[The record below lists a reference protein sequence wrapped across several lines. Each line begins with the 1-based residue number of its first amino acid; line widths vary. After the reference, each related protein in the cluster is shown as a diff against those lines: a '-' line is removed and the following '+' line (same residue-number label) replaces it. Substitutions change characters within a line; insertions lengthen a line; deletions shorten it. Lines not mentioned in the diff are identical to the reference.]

1 MRNRKHANTFKIHNR
16 GRNGGTVKSLRIS
29 NNPSLL
35 FPLSTP
41 KENKNKIKLV
51 YPKKTDTIKFPTPD
65 HDDIFQQVDQQNENI
80 NMLNEDKQM
89 KKLQMNEA
97 IKEYTQDNMEP
108 FECNGPN
115 CALMGGKKTRKHN
128 KRNYNKQNY
137 NKRIYN
143 KRKNKRSYRL
153 R

>member
-1 MRNRKHANTFKIHNR
+1 MRNRKHAKTSKIHHR
-16 GRNGGTVKSLRIS
+16 GRHGGTVKSLRIS
-29 NNPSLL
+29 RNPSLL

-41 KENKNKIKLV
+41 KENKNNINLV
-51 YPKKTDTIKFPTPD
+51 YPKKTDTIKFPTPEQ
-65 HDDIFQQVDQQNENI
+65 DDIFQQVDQQNENI

-89 KKLQMNEA
+89 KKLHMDET

-115 CALMGGKKTRKHN
+115 CAIMGGKKSRKNN
-128 KRNYNKQNY
+128 KINY
-137 NKRIYN
+137 NKRKN